1 MSTTKYDHLPE
12 QEKHA
17 ALAREEAAIKA
28 EALRYHDKHRMTPA
42 KVAKL
47 TARHVVL
54 ALLAAF
60 WLIPILWLVVTS
72 FGVDKGPNLSPF
84 FPKAY
89 TLAITW
95 RCFSPTR
102 ATSSRSGC
110 STRSSLPASPA

>member
-47 TARHVVL
+47 TA
-54 ALLAAF
+54 
-60 WLIPILWLVVTS
+60 P
-72 FGVDKGPNLSPF
+72 
-84 FPKAY
+84 
-89 TLAITW
+89 
-95 RCFSPTR
+95 RCLPP
-102 ATSSRSGC
+102 SG
-110 STRSSLPASPA
+110 

>member
-72 FGVDKGPNLSPF
+72 FGKAVPSPVI
-84 FPKAY
+84 
-89 TLAITW
+89 LATYGIFNNRHTK
-95 RCFSPTR
+95 P
-102 ATSSRSGC
+102 
-110 STRSSLPASPA
+110 P

>member
-47 TARHVVL
+47 TIRHVVL
-54 ALLAAF
+54 ALLAAD
-60 WLIPILWLVVTS
+60 LYGDPEKLRAIQA
-72 FGVDKGPNLSPF
+72 DHR
-84 FPKAY
+84 AY
-89 TLAITW
+89 
-95 RCFSPTR
+95 R
-102 ATSSRSGC
+102 GY
-110 STRSSLPASPA
+110 

>member
-60 WLIPILWLVVTS
+60 WLIPILWLGCHILRRGQGAEPLDVLPQ
-72 FGVDKGPNLSPF
+72 GVH
-84 FPKAY
+84 A
-89 TLAITW
+89 
-95 RCFSPTR
+95 
-102 ATSSRSGC
+102 
-110 STRSSLPASPA
+110 

>member
-47 TARHVVL
+47 TAR
-54 ALLAAF
+54 AACRLLADSDSVAGCH
-60 WLIPILWLVVTS
+60 ILRRGQGAEHLDI
-72 FGVDKGPNLSPF
+72 FPQGVH
-84 FPKAY
+84 A
-89 TLAITW
+89 
-95 RCFSPTR
+95 
-102 ATSSRSGC
+102 
-110 STRSSLPASPA
+110 